1 MASGLDLG
9 TGSESVAERRN
20 FFEFKTSM
28 TDVRGETAAAADQR
42 RGTRNRSIGRGLN
55 EVGTEFLGL
64 RYLDATYGKDKNAS
78 SGAGGMGRCG
88 GPQSQTSQTPTST
101 CTAAAPATITRNAS
115 TQEMAKKT
123 VLPFMGVPT
132 SGDGKPLIELRW
144 VRTHITEYVENM
156 YE

>member
-9 TGSESVAERRN
+9 TGAETVAARRN

-28 TDVRGETAAAADQR
+28 TDVRAEAAATEQR

-64 RYLDATYGKDKNAS
+64 RYLDATYGKDKDASS
-78 SGAGGMGRCG
+78 SGAGTIRCA
-88 GPQSQTSQTPTST
+88 ST

-115 TQEMAKKT
+115 TQEVPKKAL
-123 VLPFMGVPT
+123 LPFMGVPI

-144 VRTHITEYVENM
+144 V
-156 YE
+156 